1 MTDANQANKANTV
14 TLHVKTEELFCLSH
28 DKELASLNTICTCQ
42 SILFQYFYGI
52 LPLDLLSPS
61 ALESV
66 MLGWA
71 GFAADGND
79 GIG

>member
-1 MTDANQANKANTV
+1 MELLTDASRANKANTP
-14 TLHVKTEELFCLSH
+14 TSEVKQKTH
-28 DKELASLNTICTCQ
+28 TDGTQVILNTHSTY
-42 SILFQYFYGI
+42 QYFHWV

-61 ALESV
+61 ALCESV